1 MAAETGFMIDGS
13 LYEMPSLDTF
23 TMEEAQILYDYSGL
37 GLEDFALEDDDDEFA
52 VKLKNPGFLR
62 ALMHIAYRR
71 GNPKQPDG
79 KVRKLIGA
87 VNLIEAHA
95 HLAGGEDDA
104 DPPVL
109 TPEPDGQSLR
119 SSGEQN
125 ATSGA
130 ASPTA
135 SDGQDSPPVLTG
147 TTRSG
152 TSFT

>member
-1 MAAETGFMIDGS
+1 MAAETGFMIDGA
-13 LYEMPSLDTF
+13 LYGMPSLDTF

-71 GNPKQPDG
+71 GNPKQPDS

-104 DPPVL
+104 DPPAL
-109 TPEPDGQSLR
+109 TPEPDRQSLK
-119 SSGEQN
+119 SSGEPN
-125 ATSGA
+125 ETSGN

-135 SDGQDSPPVLTG
+135 SDGQDSHPIPIG
-147 TTRSG
+147 TTR
-152 TSFT
+152 